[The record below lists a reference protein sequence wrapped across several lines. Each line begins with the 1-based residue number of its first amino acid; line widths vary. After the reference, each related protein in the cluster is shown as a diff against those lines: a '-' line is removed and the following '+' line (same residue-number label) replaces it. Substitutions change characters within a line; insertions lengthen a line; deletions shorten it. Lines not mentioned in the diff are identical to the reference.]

1 MNRAILQYVCGSIL
15 VLMGAAM
22 GFMDESVIG
31 SWDQGACSFSLIG
44 VGGLLTLSGWLKG
57 KLDGIEHEQ
66 RLIRD
71 RLDRIQGRLT
81 EALRDRER
89 GEKRL

>member
-1 MNRAILQYVCGSIL
+1 MKRAILQYVCGSIL
-15 VLMGAAM
+15 VLMGATM

-44 VGGLLTLSGWLKG
+44 VGGLLTLSGWLKD
-57 KLDGIEHEQ
+57 KLNSIEREQ
-66 RLIRD
+66 YLMREKLNRMECMLI
-71 RLDRIQGRLT
+71 
-81 EALRDRER
+81 EAVHDKKR

>member
-1 MNRAILQYVCGSIL
+1 MSKAILQYVCGGSL
-15 VLMGAAM
+15 VLMGATM

-44 VGGLLTLSGWLKG
+44 VGGLLMLSGWLKG
-57 KLDGIEHEQ
+57 KLDDIEREHY
-66 RLIRD
+66 LIKE
-71 RLDRIQGRLT
+71 RLDRMEVRLT
-81 EALRDRER
+81 EALNDRKR